1 MNDNLATFETPAP
14 PHTET
19 SSTTTGSGT
28 DGFAGLSITQPVNA
42 ANDALVQI
50 EQTEVPA
57 SSSKFEDF
65 DRIRANVPSDLHGL
79 PIWLLY
85 KERIEP
91 GDPKP
96 KKVPMYANGRYR
108 GTTDTP
114 EDREQLV
121 TFEEAAEA
129 LMRTGATGLGIA
141 LGKVPGH
148 DLHISG
154 IDLDGCYDGGALDPR
169 AGRLLEAARSYAER
183 SPSGLGLHILGIGDI
198 GTVGSHSDGLEIYS
212 RGRFFT
218 VTGDV
223 ITRAPLGDIS
233 NTAQLARELYRR
245 PSDSA
250 SGSGTVSGGE
260 MVPEGQRHNRIK
272 ELATKL
278 AATGLRG
285 SELERMLLAWNE
297 GNCSPPLPAT
307 EVSSIAAWC
316 TQQLAEPDPL
326 DRVRKSIASDLAAG
340 PEAVRDAP
348 APKFVVKDRIP
359 VAGASLAAPGGTG
372 KTTLALNEYI
382 HVVCDRPI
390 YDSEILRPGTCVLVT
405 AEDGLDHPR
414 YILQRALEDGINMGA
429 ISPQDADR
437 AMERIKIIHWRRAD
451 FGPIVKVG
459 RDGNM
464 ERALAFDILLE
475 AIRPL
480 KPSIVT
486 LDPASLFGPGERFVN
501 DGDTFLASMLHE
513 AALDLKCCIQLL
525 DHVSQAVARGGIVD
539 QHAAR
544 GGTGKTD
551 NARLA
556 RQLVRY
562 RPKEGEP
569 LPNGVSQEDIECGRL
584 LKLHWTKS
592 NYGPLPLPVLMLRRG
607 HWIVP
612 LRAPSPDEMAEQRR
626 SYEER
631 RATEDEQAVIDAIRE
646 AVSRGEKP
654 CQTQI
659 EKSGVFGPSGKV
671 PRERIRDVIARAEAN
686 GRLRRV
692 ELPKSERR
700 GRRTEYLV
708 VVDDEED

>member
-1 MNDNLATFETPAP
+1 MNDNLASNETPAT

-19 SSTTTGSGT
+19 SSTTAGSGT
-28 DGFAGLSITQPVNA
+28 DGFAGLSVTQPLNA
-42 ANDALVQI
+42 ANDAIAHV

-57 SSSKFEDF
+57 PRSKLEDF
-65 DRIRANVPSDLHGL
+65 GRVRANVPSELHAL

-85 KERIEP
+85 RELLEP

-96 KKVPMYANGRYR
+96 RKVPLYANGRNR
-108 GTTDTP
+108 ATTDTP
-114 EDREQLV
+114 EDRDQLV
-121 TFEEAAEA
+121 TFEEAAAA
-129 LMRTGATGLGIA
+129 LTRTGASGLGIA

-154 IDLDGCYDGGALDPR
+154 IDLDDCYDGDALDPR
-169 AGRLLEAARSYAER
+169 AGQLVEAARSYVER
-183 SPSGLGLHILGIGDI
+183 SPSGLGLHILGTGDI
-198 GTVGSHSDGLEIYS
+198 GTVGSHADGLEIYS

-218 VTGDV
+218 VTGDAV
-223 ITRAPLGDIS
+223 APAPLGDIS

-250 SGSGTVSGGE
+250 SGSGTSSDSG
-260 MVPEGQRHNRIK
+260 MVPQGQRHNRVK
-272 ELATKL
+272 ELAQKL
-278 AATGLRG
+278 AAAGMRG

-307 EVSSIAAWC
+307 EVSAIAAWC
-316 TQQLAEPDPL
+316 TKQLAEPDPL

-340 PEAVRDAP
+340 PEAIRDAP
-348 APKFVVKDRIP
+348 APMFVVKDYIP

-372 KTTLALNEYI
+372 KTTLVLNEYI

-390 YDSEILRPGTCVLVT
+390 YDSEVLRSGACVLVT
-405 AEDGLDHPR
+405 AEDGLEHPR
-414 YILQRALEDGINMGA
+414 YILQRALEDGINMGG

-451 FGPIVKVG
+451 FGPIVTVA
-459 RDGNM
+459 RDGSFQ
-464 ERALAFDILLE
+464 RARGFDILLE
-475 AIRPL
+475 ALRPL

-501 DGDTFLASMLHE
+501 DGDAFLASMLHE
-513 AALDLKCCIQLL
+513 AALELKCCFQLL

-539 QHAAR
+539 QYAVR
-544 GGTGKTD
+544 GGTAKTD

-562 RPKEGEP
+562 KPKDGEP
-569 LPNGVSQEDIECGRL
+569 LPTGVTQEDVDCGRL

-592 NYGPLPLPVLMLRRG
+592 NYGPLPPPVLMLRRG

-631 RATEDEQAVIDAIRE
+631 RATEDEQAVIDALRE
-646 AVSRGEKP
+646 AVSQGGKP

-671 PRERIRDVIARAEAN
+671 PRERIRDAIARAEAN

-692 ELPKSERR
+692 ELPKGERR

-708 VVDDEED
+708 AVDAEED